1 MRDVCGTRGDDP
13 VERAVACIR
22 ERYGDPLSLTDI
34 AESAML
40 SRFHFAR
47 LFKDTTGI
55 TPGRFLAAV
64 RLHQAKRLL
73 LSTSLNVADI
83 AASVGYSSL
92 GSFTTSFTAGVGVSP
107 GRFRRLSRTGGGPGV
122 HGPGVHGPGVRGPGL
137 AGVGPAGTGPA
148 GTRPGARAGCGA
160 VAGTISLPD
169 GHGNARV
176 YVGAFPTPVV
186 QHPAAAG
193 VVVDVPSGRPSCYRL
208 PGVPAGTWYVHAVA
222 VADGVGPDPRAHRT
236 SLVGGHGSVAVGAGS
251 VTSTAVR
258 LRRDRP
264 ADPPVLLALP
274 DLEPSRTPLAP
285 AGCPAS
291 TPPSAA
297 ASA

>member
-1 MRDVCGTRGDDP
+1 MRGMREVCGTRETRRDDP

-107 GRFRRLSRTGGGPGV
+107 GRFRRLSRTGGPGLSGPDLS
-122 HGPGVHGPGVRGPGL
+122 GPGL
-137 AGVGPAGTGPA
+137 PGPGLSGPWP
-148 GTRPGARAGCGA
+148 GTRAGSGA

-208 PGVPAGTWYVHAVA
+208 PDVPTGTWYVHAVA

-236 SLVGGHGSVAVGAGS
+236 SLIGGHGSVAVGAGS
-251 VTSTAVR
+251 VTSAAVR

-274 DLEPSRTPLAP
+274 DLEPSRTPSTGT
-285 AGCPAS
+285 GCPAS
-291 TPPSAA
+291 TPRSAA
-297 ASA
+297 VSA

>member
-1 MRDVCGTRGDDP
+1 MRDVCEARGDDP

-107 GRFRRLSRTGGGPGV
+107 GRFRRLSRTGGP
-122 HGPGVHGPGVRGPGL
+122 
-137 AGVGPAGTGPA
+137 GPAGTGPSGSGPPGSGPA
-148 GTRPGARAGCGA
+148 GTGPGTRAGAGA

-176 YVGAFPTPVV
+176 YVGAFPTPLV

-291 TPPSAA
+291 TLPSAA
-297 ASA
+297 VSA